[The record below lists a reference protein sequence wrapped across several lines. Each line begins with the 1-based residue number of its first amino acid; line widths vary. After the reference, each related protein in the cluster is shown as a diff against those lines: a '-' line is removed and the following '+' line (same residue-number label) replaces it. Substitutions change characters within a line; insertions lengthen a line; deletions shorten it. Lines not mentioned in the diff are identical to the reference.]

1 MVEIKGSS
9 SKNIIISVIQD
20 WIRRKS
26 NDLEIQIIGLQIFK
40 LESSKVI
47 IVMLQNTVNTRLLWH
62 ADISMFRVLR
72 HAVRLE
78 LKKVA
83 H

>member
-1 MVEIKGSS
+1 MVEIKGNS

-26 NDLEIQIIGLQIFK
+26 TDLEIQTIGLQIFK

-47 IVMLQNTVNTRLLWH
+47 YLLG
-62 ADISMFRVLR
+62 
-72 HAVRLE
+72 
-78 LKKVA
+78 
-83 H
+83 